1 MLQSTGVCIRVYH
14 RFILVNPILIFFLLH
29 CPLCF
34 CLPLCSA
41 TIRNAFLLLLVATST
56 WLCGLMAVN
65 NSILAFYYIFDVL
78 CLVQVR
84 TKHDQIHNKVRSL
97 PVAFE
102 SCLSVCVFL
111 FLWFLF
117 YISLSSFPGSVSDAS
132 LHRVQL
138 RSSGGMESRLFG

>member
-14 RFILVNPILIFFLLH
+14 RFILANPILIFFLLH
-29 CPLCF
+29 CPLCS

-84 TKHDQIHNKVRSL
+84 TKHDPIHNKVRSL

-111 FLWFLF
+111 FLLFLF
-117 YISLSSFPGSVSDAS
+117 YISFSSFPGSVSDAS